1 MKGLGGGGGK
11 KVSFL
16 SLKIKELHRF
26 GKKKRRLKETNL
38 YTAYIGGVSVMGDRY
53 SFTQFLGT
61 KVRFLILQNNV
72 YRFLK
77 K

>member
-16 SLKIKELHRF
+16 SLKIKELHHF

-38 YTAYIGGVSVMGDRY
+38 YKAYTYIGGVSVMGD
-53 SFTQFLGT
+53 
-61 KVRFLILQNNV
+61 
-72 YRFLK
+72 
-77 K
+77 

>member
-1 MKGLGGGGGK
+1 
-11 KVSFL
+11 
-16 SLKIKELHRF
+16 
-26 GKKKRRLKETNL
+26 
-38 YTAYIGGVSVMGDRY
+38 MGDRY

-72 YRFLK
+72 YRLDDKFIVKITKISEVNSLK